1 MSDWC
6 DFIVARDDHAYHQ
19 GLDVTVPKD
28 NNFDNGSYDIS
39 SCMTDGS
46 TSVAMAVQKIVEQVQ
61 TIPTIN
67 ARFLM
72 LQRGI
77 QVEQRGM
84 RLTGKAPACS
94 AIVKREFYVKKG
106 LSKKKTGEVFSVL
119 LTLANMALR
128 DIESFE
134 IWYNNRVEWFE

>member
-94 AIVKREFYVKKG
+94 AIV
-106 LSKKKTGEVFSVL
+106 
-119 LTLANMALR
+119 
-128 DIESFE
+128 
-134 IWYNNRVEWFE
+134 

>member
-1 MSDWC
+1 
-6 DFIVARDDHAYHQ
+6 
-19 GLDVTVPKD
+19 
-28 NNFDNGSYDIS
+28 
-39 SCMTDGS
+39 
-46 TSVAMAVQKIVEQVQ
+46 
-61 TIPTIN
+61 
-67 ARFLM
+67 M

-77 QVEQRGM
+77 QIEQRGM
-84 RLTGKAPACS
+84 RLTNKAPACS

-119 LTLANMALR
+119 LTLANMALS

>member
-6 DFIVARDDHAYHQ
+6 DFIVARDDHTYHQ

-28 NNFDNGSYDIS
+28 NTWENGSYDIS

-46 TSVAMAVQKIVEQVQ
+46 KSVAMAVHKIVEQMQ

-67 ARFLM
+67 LRFM
-72 LQRGI
+72 MIQRGI
-77 QVEQRGM
+77 EIEQRGIRM
-84 RLTGKAPACS
+84 TNKAPACS